1 VLWRSRTSNGTLQG
15 LPVLAAAGAL
25 NSAAAQPSADQADPK
40 AMGLTGPEG
49 SGAGERIRPNGGPF
63 STWSENVLNPSFTQI
78 GVAVASAANGMSYW
92 VMVLSG

>member
-1 VLWRSRTSNGTLQG
+1 
-15 LPVLAAAGAL
+15 
-25 NSAAAQPSADQADPK
+25 
-40 AMGLTGPEG
+40 MGLTGPEG
-49 SGAGERIRPNGGPF
+49 SGAGERIRRNGGPF